1 MADRYQDRPYPAED
15 NYGRGSDQHDGGAES
30 DPLAELARL
39 IGQTDQFAMGRAN
52 VKAQPRAEQRPQVQ
66 QYQPPAE
73 IEYEDELPA
82 GPPPWLQRAN
92 RQGVQP
98 PPQQNDYE
106 DEDIQPSPVHP
117 LHRYAAQHAA
127 PEPQYQ
133 EEPQYQQEP
142 QYEEPQYADQH
153 HLDQ

>member
-15 NYGRGSDQHDGGAES
+15 NYGRGGDQHDDRGAES

-73 IEYEDELPA
+73 PGAPVEPLCCAKCSP
-82 GPPPWLQRAN
+82 RAAIPGKTAVSA
-92 RQGVQP
+92 RAP
-98 PPQQNDYE
+98 
-106 DEDIQPSPVHP
+106 ISA
-117 LHRYAAQHAA
+117 RAAIRTAA
-127 PEPQYQ
+127 IRRSTS
-133 EEPQYQQEP
+133 
-142 QYEEPQYADQH
+142 
-153 HLDQ
+153 